1 MTAFTVGRG
10 QLARPAAAA
19 EVEAIPDEGSVRIT
33 KVERVEGYWRANASI
48 AGQTRT
54 FHNRFGTWQTDRRR
68 SDDWPAR
75 VVRREALPAIARALT
90 LKTRRLERRQERE
103 A

>member
-1 MTAFTVGRG
+1 MPTIE
-10 QLARPAAAA
+10 QLALAPAETDPAGAD
-19 EVEAIPDEGSVRIT
+19 VVRIT
-33 KVERVEGYWRANASI
+33 KPEHVGGHWRANASI

-68 SDDWPAR
+68 SDDWPPRAI
-75 VVRREALPAIARALT
+75 RREALPAIARALT
-90 LKTRRLERRQERE
+90 HKIRRLERRQERQ